1 MPRLVKYIVIG
12 VVILLAQLIIIDWI
26 RIQNIKP
33 DLMML
38 FIMYL
43 GYREGRI
50 TGMLMGFGFGLL
62 QDLSTA
68 SVFIGLAALSKTVV
82 GFGAGSLKGK
92 FTAVNPVVLYAVAAL
107 ILITGQFIYFGIY
120 YAASSLPTAE
130 LFFRIILPASAY
142 TVVLGSILMVILP
155 LHFQD

>member
-68 SVFIGLAALSKTVV
+68 SVFIGRAALSKAVV
-82 GFGAGSLKGK
+82 GLGAGSLKCK
-92 FTAVNPVVLYAVAAL
+92 LIAVDPVVL
-107 ILITGQFIYFGIY
+107 
-120 YAASSLPTAE
+120 
-130 LFFRIILPASAY
+130 
-142 TVVLGSILMVILP
+142 
-155 LHFQD
+155 